1 MKPPYRMKWIVSPG
15 GKNMPARLETAELC
29 MSEEW
34 LFLNYMKKALGFLSA
49 LNWLELFSLEVI
61 PQKMLVISLLVK
73 LLTLLL
79 KCLLTYDKLQ

>member
-34 LFLNYMKKALGFLSA
+34 LFPNYMKKALGFLSA

-61 PQKMLVISLLVK
+61 PQKMLVIYYGCTAWVTNNLNNSK
-73 LLTLLL
+73 EGT
-79 KCLLTYDKLQ
+79 KK